1 MDPKGIKPST
11 LSLQGRIAEPWYM
24 QAHLKNIK
32 RIFLGH
38 HKASAGNSHR
48 LISGRFLIHISVLCR
63 IRIYDLF
70 HVTEALLPAELRE
83 LISGPVSRD
92 SSDSAAASSAEL
104 LRPEIISTAVLNL
117 SLLNHPNLRGRRDSN
132 PRPTD

>member
-1 MDPKGIKPST
+1 VDPKGIKPST